1 MKKFIPQ
8 NWRYALDLHV
18 CPDEWRDA
26 IKKLNIFL
34 KKETTEGHRYH
45 PRGGNIFNALR
56 EVDFDKVRV
65 VIIGI
70 DPYPNE
76 ADATGV
82 AFSIPIDRDMTKSV
96 AMIYCAIATDLSG
109 KIPIHGNLD
118 HWTQQDILLLNRV
131 LTYRSKIQTIDPR
144 TRRPYTKKVNE
155 PEHKKHDVFTRII
168 LKALSEDKTRY
179 LHFII
184 WGGEERDVEKIK
196 ECIDGR
202 HHHIH
207 TAPHPAIQDSKKF
220 EEFRKCGHFSAVNA
234 ILKARGEKPI
244 NWLPQSSFCSWL
256 SALFY

>member
-18 CPDEWRDA
+18 CRDEWRYA

-34 KKETTEGHRYH
+34 KKETIEGHRYH
-45 PRGGNIFNALR
+45 PRGGNIFNALYK
-56 EVDFDKVRV
+56 VDFDKVRV

-82 AFSIPIDRDMTKSV
+82 AFSTPIGRDMAKSV
-96 AMIYCAIATDLSG
+96 AMIYCAIATDLAG
-109 KIPIHGNLD
+109 RIPMHGNLD
-118 HWTQQDILLLNRV
+118 HWSRQDVLLLNRV
-131 LTYRSKIQTIDPR
+131 LTYRLKIQTIDPS
-144 TRRPYTKKVNE
+144 TELPYTKKENE

-168 LKALSEDKTRY
+168 LKALSEDKTRH
-179 LHFII
+179 LQFII

-196 ECIDGR
+196 ECIDET
-202 HHHIH
+202 HHDVR
-207 TAPHPAIQDSKKF
+207 TAPHPAIRDSEKF

-234 ILKARGEKPI
+234 TLGARPI
-244 NWLPQSSFCSWL
+244 NWFPPLEDPN
-256 SALFY
+256 YG